1 MPIIIKQAI
10 QTDNQTVTIDPSKKT
25 PQSELRRQF
34 ETLLR
39 ALSQLDNQNS
49 VLCVE
54 QSYRQSDRDDLLL

>member
-25 PQSELRRQF
+25 PQSELRRRF
-34 ETLLR
+34 ETFLR

-54 QSYRQSDRDDLLL
+54 QS

>member
-25 PQSELRRQF
+25 PQSELRRRF
-34 ETLLR
+34 ETFLR